1 MNSAVALLFFVAAL
15 VTVYFVVKT
24 FRMEKFQPEF
34 LDKGNVI
41 ATVDNQHSSHRQTT
55 NHVDPAPY
63 ETAPIPGKETIF
75 QVNQFKS
82 YMT

>member
-1 MNSAVALLFFVAAL
+1 MKTATALLFFVASL
-15 VTVYFVVKT
+15 VAVYFVVKT

-41 ATVDNQHSSHRQTT
+41 STVENQNSSYRQMT

>member
-1 MNSAVALLFFVAAL
+1 MKTAATLLFFVAAL
-15 VTVYFVVKT
+15 VAVYFVVKR
-24 FRMEKFQPEF
+24 FGAEKFQPEF

-41 ATVDNQHSSHRQTT
+41 ATVENQNSSYRQTT